1 MHFLKA
7 FIFFLILQPFLLH
20 AQEEK
25 QWMKNQLNTLTNA
38 SMNGRGYVDKG
49 GEKAAHYIN
58 NLFKNIG
65 LQSFYEASDY
75 LQEYSFPVNT
85 FPNKVFLRLQQKKL
99 KPGVD
104 FIVHAASQGY
114 SCRNKK
120 IVAVKL
126 KNLKDSI
133 EWHKL
138 KKTFKQDKAY
148 FLQDADTVVKY
159 VFNSSRKFAKD
170 LPQGLFLI
178 PQHGKLTW
186 TVATETIPATIF
198 YVEDTVLPRRIK
210 KVSVKLDE
218 QFIPNFKNSNVI
230 GYVKGTAFPDSFLV
244 FSAHYD
250 HLGKMGKHTMFPG
263 ANDNASG
270 TSLMLYMAKY
280 FAEHPQKYS
289 IAFMAFSGEEAGLL
303 GSKFYVNNPLFP
315 LKKIRFVVNLD
326 MAGEAING
334 ITVVNATEQKKAF
347 QTLKRI
353 NDDFG
358 FLSKITER
366 GQTQNSDHF
375 HFSEKG
381 VPAIFIYANGT
392 KPYYHDVFDQA
403 KEVTFDGVDGMIG
416 LLKEFVKQLQR

>member
-1 MHFLKA
+1 MHLLKA
-7 FIFFLILQPFLLH
+7 FFFFLILHPFFLH
-20 AQEEK
+20 AQDEK
-25 QWMKNQLNTLTNA
+25 QWMKKQLDIMA
-38 SMNGRGYVDKG
+38 GSSMKGRGYVGKG

-58 NLFKNIG
+58 NLFKNFG
-65 LQSFYEASDY
+65 LQSFYEAGDY
-75 LQEYSFPVNT
+75 LQEYSFSVNT

-114 SCRNKK
+114 SCSNKK
-120 IVAVKL
+120 IETL
-126 KNLKDSI
+126 NLRNVKDSI
-133 EWHKL
+133 EWHRL
-138 KKTFKQDKAY
+138 KKNIKQDKAY

-159 VFNSSRKFAKD
+159 VYNSSRKFAKD

-198 YVEDTVLPRRIK
+198 YVEDTVLPQHIK

-218 QFIPNFKNSNVI
+218 QFIPNFKNNNVI
-230 GYVKGTAFPDSFLV
+230 GYVKGTVFPDSFLV
-244 FSAHYD
+244 FSAHFD
-250 HLGKMGKHTMFPG
+250 HLGKMGKHTIFPG

-270 TSLMLYMAKY
+270 TSLMLYMANY

-303 GSKFYVNNPLFP
+303 GSKFYTNNPLFP
-315 LKKIRFVVNLD
+315 LKKIRFLINLD

-347 QTLKRI
+347 QTLKNI
-353 NDDFG
+353 NEDFH
-358 FLSKITER
+358 FLSKINER

-403 KEVTFDGVDGMIG
+403 KEVTFDGVDGMID
-416 LLKEFVKQLQR
+416 LLKEFVERLQR